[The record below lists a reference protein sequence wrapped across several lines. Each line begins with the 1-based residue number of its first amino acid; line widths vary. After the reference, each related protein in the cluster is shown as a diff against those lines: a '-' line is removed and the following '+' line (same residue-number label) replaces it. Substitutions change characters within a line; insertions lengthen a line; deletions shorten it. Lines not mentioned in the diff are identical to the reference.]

1 MNVNHQIAQKLLA
14 GIGSGA
20 EPEEIAALFAE
31 TLVFEIQGD
40 EGVLPWIGR
49 LTGRK
54 AIVDFISNVRS
65 MTEPV
70 SFEVEDI
77 LTSPDRAAIVGSLS
91 SRIKATGAIT
101 RSQFAMILTIASGK
115 IARFQMLEDSF
126 DVSLAARR

>member
-1 MNVNHQIAQKLLA
+1 MNVNHQIAEKLLA

-20 EPEEIAALFAE
+20 APEEIAALFAE
-31 TLVFEIQGD
+31 LLVFEIQGD